1 MCKFTA
7 MPVMPGDMLHSLP
20 PTFRSTGML
29 ESFVAKAA
37 SI

>member
-1 MCKFTA
+1 MRKFIA
-7 MPVMPGDMLHSLP
+7 LLVMPGDMLHSLP
-20 PTFRSTGML
+20 PTLISIGML